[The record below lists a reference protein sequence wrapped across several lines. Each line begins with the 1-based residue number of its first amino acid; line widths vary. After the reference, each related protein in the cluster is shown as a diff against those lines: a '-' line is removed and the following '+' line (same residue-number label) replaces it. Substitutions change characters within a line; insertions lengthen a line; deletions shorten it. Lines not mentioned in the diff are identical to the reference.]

1 VKFSRHKKD
10 RPISRASAPKLRS
23 RRKDGAD
30 GVPVRVEFGTESST
44 GVTMMRTPEPLPPSP
59 AAQDA
64 EGWFEQVPTN
74 TADIPDLG
82 ALAEGADP
90 DSVPSWAMAPRRE
103 PRADERYELT
113 VPVITGHASWFVWLV
128 AATCLAVGMV
138 LGALLYSVWG
148 P

>member
-1 VKFSRHKKD
+1 MKFSRNKKE
-10 RPISRASAPKLRS
+10 RPISRASAPRLRAPG
-23 RRKDGAD
+23 KADAD

-74 TADIPDLG
+74 AADIPDLG

-90 DSVPSWAMAPRRE
+90 DSVPAWAMSPRSE
-103 PRADERYELT
+103 PRGDDRYELT
-113 VPVITGHASWFVWLV
+113 VPVMTGHASWFVVLV

-148 P
+148 Q